1 MRQTV
6 LRLGIMVSLLIAAV
20 VVRGAEYPDLL
31 SAVKAGTVRASFH
44 GAGGS
49 NVAVRIQRT
58 SGGPLYVRVAPGT
71 YFKPG
76 EHVQAQVV
84 LGTQW
89 LDLRN
94 NQVVMANL
102 ETACCHIGRPA
113 ASSEHV
119 MRPTACPDPRLL
131 RLCSSVDLR
140 RDNRDAIQSA
150 VWAISNNATRRELF
164 GYGSAGTEHETLRLL
179 ERANVDVG
187 TLRLKTRSTSR
198 ALHLW

>member
-1 MRQTV
+1 MCHTV
-6 LRLGIMVSLLIAAV
+6 RWLVLLASLLAV
-20 VVRGAEYPDLL
+20 GVAVHGAEYPDLL

-58 SGGPLYVRVAPGT
+58 SSGPLYVRVAPGT
-71 YFKPG
+71 YFKPR
-76 EHVQAQVV
+76 EHVQAQVA

-89 LDLRN
+89 LDLRS
-94 NQVVMANL
+94 NQVVSVNL
-102 ETACCHIGRPA
+102 ETACCHIGRSA

-119 MRPTACPDPRLL
+119 MRPKACPDARLL
-131 RLCSSVDLR
+131 RLCSSVDVR

-150 VWAISNNATRRELF
+150 VWAISNNATRQELF
-164 GYGSAGTEHETLRLL
+164 GFSGQGLQGETLRLL

-187 TLRLKTRSTSR
+187 TLRIKPRSTSR

>member
-1 MRQTV
+1 MCHTVRLLALMTAILMATV
-6 LRLGIMVSLLIAAV
+6 LAH
-20 VVRGAEYPDLL
+20 GAEYPDLL

-58 SGGPLYVRVAPGT
+58 SSGPLYVRVAPGT

-76 EHVQAQVV
+76 EHVQAQVA

-89 LDLRN
+89 LDLRSN
-94 NQVVMANL
+94 RVVMVNL

-119 MRPTACPDPRLL
+119 MTPTACPDARLL

-150 VWAISNNATRRELF
+150 VWAISNNATRQELF
-164 GYGSAGTEHETLRLL
+164 GYDGAATERETLRLL
-179 ERANVDVG
+179 ERANVDIG
-187 TLRLKTRSTSR
+187 TLRIKPRSTSR